1 MAQGKNLEELIKRFQ
16 DQVKNG
22 KTISLEEICSDC
34 PEMVGTLRDA
44 LNHTLTIQLPNHQAL
59 TGSQANDQTIGYE
72 PSGMEAVPNRDT
84 LVIPGYIIHGELGR
98 GGMGIVYR
106 ASQAALRRTVAI
118 KTLLNTSKLSGDHR
132 QRLQK
137 EASALGMLQHPNIVQ
152 IFDVS
157 EQNGQ
162 PYFVM
167 ELVEGISLDE
177 VLAGRLMQPRDAA
190 VLTSTLAKA
199 IQAAHNQGLV
209 HRDIKPGNILLH
221 GGIRPN
227 RDEKVLPTS
236 YFKGVVPKITDFG
249 LAKKV
254 DDAQEQARTQGIVG
268 TPSYMSPEQ
277 AHPSMGRIGPASDI
291 YSLGA
296 MLYEM
301 LVGKP
306 PFMGGTSLETIRQVA
321 FEEPVNPSKIR
332 PGIPKDL
339 ETICM
344 KCLEKKPEKRYA
356 TSGDLAKDLDAYLNH
371 EPIAARPASMLERS
385 FKWCVR
391 NPARALVG
399 VFVCLIFIGVTVVK
413 VKLDQRKAI
422 IQKENLSRLQHSI
435 GLQRILVN
443 DVTRGAVW
451 MAASDVNETEKKRKI
466 ANRLRFGALMDGFL
480 WIRAYVVHDQ
490 AVLGSEWSPSGK
502 LYLTFGEDRS
512 VRVHDPGVFPVT
524 AEKSMTI
531 ATKNLS
537 MAEYGAIRLARFFDE
552 DRILML
558 DDSGCLYVWNWSN
571 KNSEPKRLFNG
582 VSSFD
587 VDTKRKKLAIATD
600 AGIYLQDKGM
610 VDETILNG
618 NPIKVDG
625 KTEQLIFS
633 NADGRLL
640 ARGNRNLYTINL
652 DGKLVQHE
660 EVIPDL
666 TCMAISPDGNYVAT
680 GNDVGRVQVW
690 RKGVT
695 RPEDKFIFSHP
706 EPVICLAFSQD
717 SKMLASGSADNRA
730 NVRNLETGRL
740 EYQILH
746 DGDVTCLA
754 FSSNPDWFITG
765 SDDNTIRI
773 WHTKTGRPASGTL
786 VYNATLRTIVPH
798 PRVPLLLAG
807 GDDNVCCIWDMHP
820 KNTIQY
826 HVADRIDK
834 FLVARNGTVFG
845 RSKNSVMV
853 GSTDKIKELFKVIGE
868 CRFPIKHN
876 NSEMNF
882 KTITEKAQS
891 MSLMGENELLILE
904 TDGAVKLRKTNGEL
918 LTILKNNPDY
928 SISQSIIG
936 SPAGKYFVL
945 ETSTG
950 HKRLNR
956 IVYKSNG
963 EKVDLPNLDNS
974 RALAFSRDDK
984 MLAWGNNIGDFFHV
998 ELAEPS
1004 LKVQKVEGWHN
1015 GSIASLAFSPDGNR
1029 IASGGEDMFLRV
1041 YPKEDKIWNQ
1051 FPREKNEKGVDLRDA
1066 QGNLIPIPH
1075 HASSISVLTFNDDGS
1090 KIITGGEDNTL
1101 RVWDSRTSNP
1111 LTESM
1116 LHNATVGGLKLFKND
1131 DMEIALTMSTEGAMY
1146 LWDLETG
1153 QILSPLL
1160 FTPGYSINGFDF
1172 LPESGK
1178 DPVVIFCG
1186 GLGNII
1192 AKRIQSAPGFSPEQ
1206 LQEFAE
1212 YHPAFEMQKNGN
1224 EKGTVLLPIAGS
1236 KIFTLMYKVL
1246 ADFKDVFA
1254 PLPELGEMAETGS
1267 KP

>member
-1 MAQGKNLEELIKRFQ
+1 MAQGINLEELIKRFQ

-34 PEMVGTLRDA
+34 PEMVGSLRNA
-44 LNHTLTIQLPNHQAL
+44 LNQSLTLQLPNPQAL

-72 PSGMEAVPNRDT
+72 PPGSESNRNQDT
-84 LVIPGYIIHGELGR
+84 LAIPGYIIHGELGR

-118 KTLLNTSKLSGDHR
+118 KTLLNTSNLSGDHKE
-132 QRLQK
+132 RLQK

-152 IFDVS
+152 VFDVS

-221 GGIRPN
+221 GGTKPN
-227 RDEKVLPTS
+227 RDEKVLPSS
-236 YFKGVVPKITDFG
+236 YFHGVVPKITDFG

-277 AHPSMGRIGPASDI
+277 AHPSMGKIGPASDT

-321 FEEPVNPSKIR
+321 FEEPVAPSKIR

-344 KCLEKKPEKRYA
+344 KCLEKKPEKRYP
-356 TSGDLAKDLDAYLNH
+356 TSGELAKDLDAYLNH
-371 EPIAARPASMLERS
+371 EPISARPATVVERS

-391 NPARALVG
+391 NPARALAG
-399 VFVCLIFIGVTVVK
+399 VFLGLILIAATIVK
-413 VKLDQRKAI
+413 INLDKRKEI
-422 IQKENLSRLQHSI
+422 VQKENLSRLQHSM

-443 DVTRGAVW
+443 DITRGAVW
-451 MAASDVNETEKKRKI
+451 MAASDFNETNEKRKN

-490 AVLGSEWSPSGK
+490 AVLGTEWSPSGK

-524 AEKSMTI
+524 AEKSVTI
-531 ATKNLS
+531 ASKNLS
-537 MAEYGAIRLARFFDE
+537 MAEFGAIRRARFFDE
-552 DRILML
+552 NRILML
-558 DDSGCLYVWNWSN
+558 DDSGCLYLWSWAN
-571 KNSEPKRLFNG
+571 KNAEPKRLFNG
-582 VSSFD
+582 VSAFD
-587 VDTKRKKLAIATD
+587 VDPKRKRLALATNE
-600 AGIYLQDKGM
+600 GIYLDDKGM
-610 VDETILNG
+610 VDETIIRG
-618 NPIKVDG
+618 NPIKVDE
-625 KTEQLIFS
+625 TIEQLLFC

-640 ARGNRNLYTINL
+640 ARGDGNLLTIQI
-652 DGKLVQHE
+652 DGNVTHHA
-660 EVIPDL
+660 EVMPKL
-666 TCMAISPDGNYVAT
+666 TCMAVSPDGNYVAT
-680 GNDVGRVQVW
+680 GNDNGRVQVW
-690 RKGVT
+690 KKGEIK
-695 RPEDKFIFSHP
+695 PENRFIFSHP

-717 SKMLASGSADNRA
+717 SKLLASGSSDNRA
-730 NVRNLETGRL
+730 NVRNLENGRL
-740 EYQILH
+740 EYQISH
-746 DGDVTCLA
+746 DGDVTCMA

-773 WHTKTGRPASGTL
+773 WHAKTGRPASGTL
-786 VYNATLRTIVPH
+786 IYNATLRTIVPH
-798 PRVPLLLAG
+798 PREPLLLAG
-807 GDDNVCCIWDMHP
+807 GDDNVCCIWDMLP
-820 KNTIQY
+820 KNTVQ
-826 HVADRIDK
+826 VRAADKIDK
-834 FLVARNGTVFG
+834 FLIGKQGTVFC
-845 RSKNSVMV
+845 RSGNTVQA
-853 GSTDKIKELFKVIGE
+853 GSTKQMQEIFQQMNQK
-868 CRFPIKHN
+868 RFSDNQQKCD
-876 NSEMNF
+876 MKF
-882 KTITEKAQS
+882 QTITDKAQS
-891 MSLMGENELLILE
+891 ISLWGENDLLILE
-904 TDGAVKLRKTNGEL
+904 TDGVVKHRKANGEIV
-918 LTILKNNPDY
+918 TILKTNPEY
-928 SISQSIIG
+928 SASQSITG
-936 SPAGKYFVL
+936 SPGGKYFVL
-945 ETSTG
+945 ESSVG
-950 HKRLNR
+950 YKRFNR
-956 IVYKSNG
+956 VIYKFNG
-963 EKVDLPNLDNS
+963 EKIALPHLDNS
-974 RALAFSRDDK
+974 RALAFSREDAR
-984 MLAWGNNIGDFFHV
+984 LAWGNNVGDLFHV
-998 ELAEPS
+998 DLSEPT
-1004 LKVQKVEGWHN
+1004 LKLEKVEAWHN
-1015 GSIASLAFSPDGNR
+1015 GSVASIAFSPDGKR
-1029 IASGGEDMFLRV
+1029 IATGGEDMFLKV
-1041 YPKEDKIWNQ
+1041 YPRDDKAWVKY
-1051 FPREKNEKGVDLRDA
+1051 PMEKDLKDA
-1066 QGNLIPIPH
+1066 NGKPVPIPH
-1075 HASSISVLTFNDDGS
+1075 HASAISILTFNENGS

-1101 RVWDSRTSNP
+1101 RVWDSKSSEP

-1116 LHNATVGGLKLFKND
+1116 LHNASVGRVKILNHKG
-1131 DMEIALTMSTEGAMY
+1131 MEIALTMSTEGAMY
-1146 LWDLETG
+1146 LWNLESG
-1153 QILSPLL
+1153 QILAPLMY
-1160 FTPGYSINGFDF
+1160 TPGYFINGFDF
-1172 LPESGK
+1172 LTNAGN

-1192 AKRIQSAPGFSPEQ
+1192 AKRLQAAPDNKSEIQ

-1246 ADFKDVFA
+1246 KDFQDVFP
-1254 PLPELGEMAETGS
+1254 PLPELKEKVEAGS